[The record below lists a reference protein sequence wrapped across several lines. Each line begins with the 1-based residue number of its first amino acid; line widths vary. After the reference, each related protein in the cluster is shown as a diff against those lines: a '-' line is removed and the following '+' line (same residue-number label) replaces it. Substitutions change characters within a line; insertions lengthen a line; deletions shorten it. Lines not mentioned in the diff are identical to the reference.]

1 MPKTPEKYDAGAHA
15 DRLKYLT
22 IMGPRRIGGG
32 QKNRARGS
40 AEEWTVV
47 YFPRFSACVREN
59 TNPKRGRQV
68 LSSLAL
74 RA

>member
-32 QKNRARGS
+32 QKNRARRS
-40 AEEWTVV
+40 A
-47 YFPRFSACVREN
+47 
-59 TNPKRGRQV
+59 
-68 LSSLAL
+68 
-74 RA
+74 